1 MEEKRNF
8 GFVPC
13 KFDGTEHIFGATM
26 PSNSLPKTY
35 SYRRFLPNVLDQGFE
50 SICVPCSVSA
60 YLNWRENLETGSKKD
75 NKVNYY
81 EIYDIRTND
90 GEGMTFKEAFSYLR
104 HHGVSSKAGNLKI
117 GHYALVRGGIEL
129 LKLALVMNG
138 PCLGALPVYNTGEEF
153 WNQNDGD
160 GFLGGHAISIV
171 GYNND
176 GFIIRNSWGTRFAN
190 NGYTTLKYSDYGKL
204 LEVWTIVD

>member
-1 MEEKRNF
+1 MPTKM
-8 GFVPC
+8 
-13 KFDGTEHIFGATM
+13 DGSEYIFGASM

-60 YLNWRENLETGSKKD
+60 YLNWKENLETGSKKD

-81 EIYDIRTND
+81 EIYDIRTNN

-117 GHYALVRGGIEL
+117 GHYALVNGSYEL

-138 PCLGALPVYNTGEEF
+138 PCLGALPVFNSNPEF
-153 WNQNDGD
+153 WKQNKGD

-171 GYNND
+171 GYD
-176 GFIIRNSWGTRFAN
+176 EEGFIIRNSWGTGFAN
-190 NGYTTLKYSDYGKL
+190 NGYTTLKYEDYDRFM
-204 LEVWTIVD
+204 EVWTIVDR